1 MNSYIIIFLIV
12 ILIIFLLV
20 FKKDNKEHFETYQSD
35 NYILTTRLNNKALQL
50 YKGTIDTSL
59 VVNTTKQNY
68 YPQLWKYVDNYLIS
82 VYNNK
87 YLTVS
92 SDKTKVLLDN
102 LDKNKNQRWKLTN
115 KGYFVL
121 ENDENLGLYIEGANT
136 SEDAMVVLD
145 KPQDKNE
152 FKWTLTKVD
161 IKVVSKTIMKD
172 QWDCR
177 KEKTITASN
186 IPETSTFSYSLWF
199 NLKGDSFMKNEWKTV
214 FLRGSRDTR
223 QRTPSI
229 FIRPS
234 ENRFHIR
241 ASTSKDW
248 NEGIDTSKFNI
259 ELDTWYYLTLVY
271 TERQIS
277 FYVNGQLSDTLNLVG
292 TLIHKGDFH
301 LGKCDCIVSN
311 IEYTNKPLNTNEIIK
326 RMDETNPESKCKET
340 REITIIKN
348 NLVPSIDSWKS
359 AVKKIIK
366 NLECPAKKLGGNTV
380 TFNIVKEAKLETSVK
395 LLENQYYSVSVWIK
409 SNNDTNIRPFT
420 GSGEWKGEW
429 KTYPFEKT
437 SKKNRDYVEYK
448 WDFLNISKND
458 KIGFE
463 LTTKDES
470 KTTLFLPIV
479 LPKIIRVDDGNI
491 TVKEYRSNGT
501 HSTCEIRQVDLNSR
515 QGWCALKAEREKY
528 YLEADLDKLYNIK
541 KIHTRGRGDYP
552 QWVTEY
558 KIEYFDIYYN
568 KWMFLDSPSILNGNS
583 DMNTLKTNDVDITTN
598 KIRIYPVSFQGWP
611 SMRIGFTGLAAKK
624 DKCMEYKIRS
634 ETEENLLEREKYL
647 ELYNKECKKI
657 NYYTYQKE
665 LDRERTII
673 DNLTNKLKRAEIDSQ
688 TYESKYNEAMAN
700 IKSLEKEIEKLNIEK
715 EIIANNS
722 SMSGVKLNEK
732 CEPIGEVNVNLNT
745 SKKTKKT
752 YKKSLDKAK
761 TMDDLLQ
768 EIQQLNKDL
777 EKKSAKIEEIESEL
791 KLLQSTGVPKD
802 NKKKKLV
809 KQKKTT
815 EKEIETLKKQL
826 EECQAQFEGF
836 ANFNEE
842 SAGDIILVNG
852 EIRTNPNISKRY
864 DIRHHKQYKQLLK
877 EIQDKLVADKK
888 AMKQK
893 VSKVSEWIPQGKET
907 SPRELKETRDRD
919 RDNGWHLEILDDSL
933 NKCKPFST
941 VDIRTHKDYP
951 KVIQAIYSIAKKELK
966 GDISSHKDYN
976 KLVREIET
984 RTMRAYG
991 RKTDKGYMRCPDN
1004 CELLNEVDIEN
1015 HPKFR
1020 SMMRDAIKKVI
1031 AKYGKPIPG
1040 TNPTLYRPCLE
1051 NNLSNNNSNMNSKC
1065 LQNFTSSIEHF
1076 ESVPLQSGQAGQAGQ
1091 AGQCA
1096 TAPQEPSAMPAAF
1109 DIRYHKQYPEL
1120 VKKLTEKCAT
1130 APSVEQIEK
1139 LKAEC
1144 SMQLNNVDISKN
1156 PQYQKLLAA
1165 YNKLSTAQKPGGDL
1179 DKLKQAY
1186 EKLKQE
1192 QAKCNESALA
1202 GQFDITRHPDIN
1214 KYVLKSS
1221 LPIDLS
1227 VKSVYEDQ
1235 IKLLKSEL
1243 EKLHSIHDKCQ
1254 ARFNLNV
1261 REGFTSD
1268 MNTTTANINL
1278 KDSKDAKILVEKINT
1293 LIAKLDKNL
1302 SIQDKSQFEEIK
1314 TACRTAFNFADYM
1327 DKSTRKFI
1335 QSVYDDILSVEK
1347 REKRLEEI
1355 VNKYIHSKQID
1366 TPIKQDLAKMV
1377 QLEANKQSNEA
1388 TIEAVKKDIQK
1399 TIEKVDAKQ
1408 EAALDTSKQ
1417 AIDNVTS
1424 KLMTNSITNPKEEAE
1439 YLRSVRKYLENE
1451 KDNVEMSQRELRMK
1465 YDKLKQIANDLDF
1478 KNNYMRNEL
1487 EVLKKRCNE
1496 RIMKLWEEN
1505 SNIRKSLENR
1515 EKQTRTR
1522 ESTLDKRLKDI
1533 EEREERLNVSKGSQ
1547 LERYQYLQNKIQQE
1561 RSVADKYKEELN
1573 RLRDSIEK
1581 QKVQFDNKQFEMN
1594 NEISR
1599 VKDEC
1604 TARVD
1609 RYRRMYEEGEKLLD
1623 ELRIRSLKSPE
1634 LVPKIDQ
1641 VEQRM
1646 NTKVQEAIKN
1656 TVELQ
1661 KSPNPTTVQQTT
1673 IDNKLLED
1681 MKKLIGKVDDIEKKL
1696 KSSNAESAHWYNNKY
1711 AVV

>member
-1 MNSYIIIFLIV
+1 MNSYIIILLIV
-12 ILIIFLLV
+12 ILIIYLLV
-20 FKKDNKEHFETYQSD
+20 SKDNQKEHFETFQSE
-35 NYILTTRLNNKALQL
+35 NYILTTKLNNKALQL

-59 VVNTTKQNY
+59 VVNTKKENY
-68 YPQLWKYVDNYLIS
+68 FPQLWKYVDNYLIS
-82 VYNNK
+82 VFNNK
-87 YLTVS
+87 YLTAS
-92 SDKTKVLLDN
+92 SDNSKVLLDN
-102 LDKNKNQRWKLTN
+102 LDKNKNQKWKLTSE
-115 KGYFVL
+115 GYFVL
-121 ENDENLGLYIEGANT
+121 ENNNNLGLYIEGANT
-136 SEDAMVVLD
+136 SEDAMVVLN
-145 KPQDKNE
+145 KPQNKNE
-152 FKWTLTKVD
+152 FKWVLTKVD
-161 IKVVSKTIMKD
+161 IKVVSKTIMKEK
-172 QWDCR
+172 WDCR
-177 KEKTITASN
+177 KEKTITAID
-186 IPETSTFSYSLWF
+186 IPETPIFSYSLWF
-199 NLKGDSFMKNEWKTV
+199 NLKGDTFMKNEWKTV

-241 ASTSKDW
+241 ASTSNNW

-271 TERQIS
+271 SERQIS
-277 FYVNGQLSDTLNLVG
+277 FYVNGQLSDTLNLGG
-292 TLIHKGDFH
+292 TVIHKGDFH

-311 IEYTNKPLNTNEIIK
+311 IEYINKPLSTEEMIK
-326 RMDETNPESKCKET
+326 KMNETNPESKCKEKRPLT
-340 REITIIKN
+340 VVKN
-348 NLVPSIDSWKS
+348 NLVGSIDTWKS
-359 AVKKIIK
+359 TIKTIK
-366 NLECPAKKLGGNTV
+366 NYECPPKRLGGNTI
-380 TFNIVKEAKLETSVK
+380 TINIVKQANLETTVK
-395 LLENQYYSVSVWIK
+395 LIEKQYYTISVWIK
-409 SNNDTNIRPFT
+409 SKNDTNIRPFT

-429 KTYPFEKT
+429 KTSRKA
-437 SKKNRDYVEYK
+437 KDYVEFK
-448 WDFLNISKND
+448 WDFLNTINNN

-463 LTTKDES
+463 LNTKDES
-470 KTTLFLPIV
+470 KTTLFLPTL
-479 LPKIIRVDDGNI
+479 LPKLIRVNDGNI
-491 TVKEYRSNGT
+491 RVKEYRSNGT
-501 HSTCEIRQVDLNSR
+501 HSTCDIKEVDLNSR
-515 QGWCALKAEREKY
+515 LGWCALKAEREKY
-528 YLEADLDKLYNIK
+528 YLEADFDKLYKIN

-558 KIEYFDIYYN
+558 KIEYFDIYHN
-568 KWMFLDSPSILNGNS
+568 KWMFLESPSIFSGNR
-583 DMNTLKTNDVDITTN
+583 DMNTLKTNDVNITTN
-598 KIRIYPVSFQGWP
+598 KIRIYPVSFQSWP
-611 SMRIGFTGLAAKK
+611 SMRIGFTGELTKK

-634 ETEENLLEREKYL
+634 ETEEDLLERERYL
-647 ELYNKECKKI
+647 RLYNKECKKI
-657 NYYTYQKE
+657 SYYTYEKE
-665 LDRERTII
+665 LERERNIV
-673 DNLTNKLKRAEIDSQ
+673 DNLSNKLKRAEIDSQ

-732 CEPIGEVNVNLNT
+732 CEPIENNGNGLE
-745 SKKTKKT
+745 KTKKKSSN
-752 YKKSLDKAK
+752 KKQVN
-761 TMDDLLQ
+761 TREPNMDDLLL

-777 EKKSAKIEEIESEL
+777 EKKSAKIEQIESEL
-791 KLLQSTGVPKD
+791 QLLQSAGV
-802 NKKKKLV
+802 NSKKKKLV

-815 EKEIETLKKQL
+815 EKEIESLKKQL

-836 ANFNEE
+836 VNFNED
-842 SAGDIILVNG
+842 SGDIILING
-852 EIRTNPNISKRY
+852 EIRTNPNISQKY

-877 EIQDKLVADKK
+877 EIQDKLVANKK
-888 AMKQK
+888 AKKEKEVSNEQK
-893 VSKVSEWIPQGKET
+893 EQVSNQQKERVSKEAKGD
-907 SPRELKETRDRD
+907 EL
-919 RDNGWHLEILDDSL
+919 HLEILEDNIE

-951 KVIQAIYSIAKKELK
+951 KVIQAVYSIAKKELQEQSSN
-966 GDISSHKDYN
+966 ISSHKDYN
-976 KLVREIET
+976 KLVREVED

-991 RKTDKGYMRCPDN
+991 RRTEKGYVKCPDN

-1020 SMMRDAIKKVI
+1020 SMMRDVIKKVI

-1051 NNLSNNNSNMNSKC
+1051 NNLSNNSSNMNSKC
-1065 LQNFTSSIEHF
+1065 LQNFTTIEHF
-1076 ESVPLQSGQAGQAGQ
+1076 ESVPLTSGQMGIQSAQLAS
-1091 AGQCA
+1091 GQCP
-1096 TAPQEPSAMPAAF
+1096 TVPQEPSTMPAAF

-1120 VKKLTEKCAT
+1120 VKKLTEKCAS
-1130 APSVEQIEK
+1130 APNAEQIEK

-1144 SMQLNNVDISKN
+1144 SMQLNNVDVSKN

-1165 YNKLSTAQKPGGDL
+1165 YNKLATAQKPGGDL

-1186 EKLKQE
+1186 EKLQQE
-1192 QAKCNESALA
+1192 HAKCTQSALA

-1268 MNTTTANINL
+1268 MSITNTTISSKNL
-1278 KDSKDAKILVEKINT
+1278 QDSKDAKVLVEKINT

-1302 SIQDKSQFEEIK
+1302 TIQDKSQFEEIK

-1335 QSVYDDILSVEK
+1335 QSVYDDILAVEK

-1355 VNKYIHSKQID
+1355 VNKYIQSKQID

-1377 QLEANKQSNEA
+1377 QLEANKESNQA
-1388 TIEAVKKDIQK
+1388 KIEAVKKDIQK
-1399 TIEKVDAKQ
+1399 TIEKVETKQ
-1408 EAALDTSKQ
+1408 EAALNTSKQ

-1424 KLMTNSITNPKEEAE
+1424 KLMTGSVANPQEDVE
-1439 YLRSVRKYLENE
+1439 YLKSVRKYLENE

-1465 YDKLKQIANDLDF
+1465 YDKLKQIAKDLDF

-1515 EKQTRTR
+1515 ENQTRTR
-1522 ESTLDKRLKDI
+1522 ESALDKRLKDL

-1581 QKVQFDNKQFEMN
+1581 QKMMFDNKQFEMN

-1623 ELRIRSLKSPE
+1623 ELRLRSLKSPE

-1646 NTKVQEAIKN
+1646 NSKVQEAIKN

-1661 KSPNPTTVQQTT
+1661 KSPNPTVVQQTT

-1681 MKKLIGKVDDIEKKL
+1681 MKKLVSKVDDIEKKL
-1696 KSSNAESAHWYNNKY
+1696 QTSNPESAHWYNNKY